1 MGAIEDERK
10 QADMHKTSVSKYIYQ
25 IHSYSILCVCVIV
38 VQVEK
43 SNTKYRVLKRNLDE
57 AVRSTCLPEGWLL
70 LFHDLVCVNRR
81 KKTVVW
87 AQLSVVLW
95 ER

>member
-57 AVRSTCLPEGWLL
+57 AVRSTCLPEG
-70 LFHDLVCVNRR
+70 
-81 KKTVVW
+81 
-87 AQLSVVLW
+87 
-95 ER
+95 